1 MKKYVL
7 VLVLVF
13 TCSLS
18 YGQYKADFRAAEKYN
33 SENLGKMLGSSSVQP
48 TWLKK
53 SDLFWYSY
61 KTGDGSLWWLVDPA
75 KKAKSPLFDVYY
87 LAAKINQMIL
97 KPVNHLDLPIKNL
110 KFKDNNKSFNFE
122 IDSFKFEYKLANK
135 EVILVDTI
143 KKEKKK
149 DEGWKN
155 YNKDSTWIVFARK
168 HNLFLMKS
176 KDKDSIEYQLTT
188 NGERYYSWQAAD
200 EDTTSTKRLRASARW
215 MEDNKK
221 FYVDRH
227 DSRKVKDLWVINVL
241 KNPRPELETYR
252 YAMPGDEN
260 VPQSELWV
268 FDVDSKKGVKLV
280 TDKWKDQTLGVDL
293 MNKRTDELIFIRKDR
308 TCVKIDVCLANTATG
323 ESKVLFSETS
333 EPYFNNEY
341 SNLHVIND
349 GKDMIWWSER
359 TGFGQLYLYDGQGNL
374 KNAITTGNFVVG
386 NVSRIDTLARE
397 IYFEGFNREPGID
410 PTYALIYK
418 AKLDG
423 SGFQLVTPEDA
434 THSVS
439 FPESSKYMVDNY
451 SRIDLAPISIL
462 RDNKGNILLDLETMD
477 LRRLIETGWQMPERF
492 KVKAVDG
499 VTDLYG
505 EMWKPFKMEKDRKYP
520 IISYVY
526 PGPQTESVSIRFT
539 TTGGKN
545 QSLAQLGFVV
555 ISVGHRGGSPKRY
568 KYYHTFGYD
577 NLRDYA
583 LADDKYALE
592 QLADR
597 YNFIDI
603 TKVGIYGHSGGG
615 FMSTAAILTF
625 PDFYTA
631 AVSSSGNHDNN
642 IYNLWWGETHNGVKE
657 VTKTVKAKTDKTDKT
672 DKDVK
677 DVKKENG
684 MMKKEDVKKEE
695 VKKEDIKKE
704 EPWYAEDTVKKET
717 VIKFESKINKN
728 QDLAKNLKGHLM
740 LVTGDIDNNVHP
752 GNTIRVADA
761 LIQAGKRF
769 DFMIMPGQRHGY
781 GDYTKY
787 FDRAM
792 WYYFAEYLLGDTR
805 TNVDIYLPDEK

>member
-1 MKKYVL
+1 LRNPSIFMSYKSIHQTILKMKKYL
-7 VLVLVF
+7 LVF
-13 TCSLS
+13 VSVFICSLT
-18 YGQYKADFRAAEKYN
+18 YGQYKADFRAAEKYGTDN
-33 SENLGKMLGSSSVQP
+33 IAKMVGNTSVQP

-61 KTGDGSLWWLVDPA
+61 KTGDGTLWWLVDPA
-75 KKAKSPLFDVYY
+75 KKSKTQLFDVYDM
-87 LAAKINQMIL
+87 ASKINQMIA

-110 KFKDNNKSFNFE
+110 KFKDDNKSFNFE

-135 EVILVDTI
+135 AMTIVDTI
-143 KKEKKK
+143 EKEKKK
-149 DEGWKN
+149 EDRWMN

-168 HNLFLMKS
+168 HNLYLMKA
-176 KDKDSIEYQLTT
+176 KDKDSVEYQLTT
-188 NGERYYSWQAAD
+188 DGEKYYSWQADD
-200 EDTTSTKRLRASARW
+200 EDTTSTKRVRASARW

-221 FYVDRH
+221 LFVDRN

-241 KNPRPELETYR
+241 KNPRPELESYR

-260 VPQSELWV
+260 VPQGELWV
-268 FDVDSKKGVKLV
+268 FDVDSKKGVKIQ
-280 TDKWKDQTLGVDL
+280 TDKWKDQTFGVEL
-293 MNKRTDELIFIRKDR
+293 INKRTDELVFIRKDR
-308 TCVKIDVCLANTATG
+308 TCAKIDVCLANTATG
-323 ESKVLFSETS
+323 ESKVLFSEVS

-341 SNLHVIND
+341 TNLNIIND

-359 TGFGQLYLYDGQGNL
+359 TGFGQLYLYDGQGNM
-374 KNAITTGNFVVG
+374 KNPITTGNFVVG
-386 NVSRIDTLARE
+386 RVVQIDTLGRE
-397 IYFEGFNREPGID
+397 VYFEGYDHEAGIN
-410 PTYALIYK
+410 PNYALIYK

-423 SGFQLVTPEDA
+423 SGMQLVTPEDA

-439 FPESSKYMVDNY
+439 FPESSKYMVDTY
-451 SRIDLAPISIL
+451 SRIDLAPISVL
-462 RDNKGNILLDLETMD
+462 RDRKGTVLIDLETTD
-477 LRRLIETGWQMPERF
+477 LRRLIETGWQMPQRF
-492 KVKAVDG
+492 KVKAADG

-505 EMWKPFKMEKDRKYP
+505 EMWLPFKMEKDRKYP

-526 PGPQTESVSIRFT
+526 PGPQTESVTIQFSTSGR
-539 TTGGKN
+539 KN

-568 KYYHTFGYD
+568 KYYHTYGYD

-583 LADDKYALE
+583 LADDKYAIE

-597 YNFIDI
+597 FDFIDI

-615 FMSTAAILTF
+615 FMSTAAILTY

-657 VTKTVKAKTDKTDKT
+657 VIKEVKAKKDKGDKG
-672 DKDVK
+672 DKVEK
-677 DVKKENG
+677 DMKE
-684 MMKKEDVKKEE
+684 
-695 VKKEDIKKE
+695 IKKE
-704 EPWYAEDTVKKET
+704 GPLYAEDTVKKET
-717 VIKFESKINKN
+717 ITKYEAKVDKN

-752 GNTIRVADA
+752 GNSIRVADA

-781 GDYTKY
+781 GNYTKY
-787 FDRAM
+787 FDRCL
-792 WYYFAEYLLGDTR
+792 WYYFAEHLLGDYR
-805 TNVDIYLPDEK
+805 DNVEIYLPDEK

>member
-1 MKKYVL
+1 
-7 VLVLVF
+7 
-13 TCSLS
+13 
-18 YGQYKADFRAAEKYN
+18 
-33 SENLGKMLGSSSVQP
+33 MLGSSSVQP

-61 KTGDGSLWWLVDPA
+61 KTGDGNLWWLVDPA
-75 KKAKSPLFDVYY
+75 KKSKSPLFDVYD
-87 LAAKINQMIL
+87 LAAKINQLIA

-110 KFKDNNKSFNFE
+110 KFKDDNKSFNFE
-122 IDSFKFEYKLANK
+122 VDSFKFEYKLADK
-135 EVILVDTI
+135 AVTIVDTI

-149 DEGWKN
+149 EDRWMN

-168 HNLFLMKS
+168 HNLYLMKA
-176 KDKDSIEYQLTT
+176 KDKDSVEYQLTT
-188 NGERYYSWQAAD
+188 DGERYYSWQSDD
-200 EDTTSTKRLRASARW
+200 EDTTTTKRLRASARW

-221 FYVDRH
+221 FFLERS
-227 DSRKVKDLWVINVL
+227 DSRKVKDLWVINVM

-260 VPQSELWV
+260 VPQGELWV
-268 FDVDSKKGVKLV
+268 FDVDNKKGVKLQ

-293 MNKRTDELIFIRKDR
+293 INKRTDALVFIRKDR
-308 TCVKIDVCLANTATG
+308 TCAKIDVCQANTTTG
-323 ESKVLFSETS
+323 ESKVLFSEIS

-341 SNLHVIND
+341 TNLHIINE

-359 TGFGQLYLYDGQGNL
+359 TGFGQLYLYDGSGNL
-374 KNAITTGNFVVG
+374 KNAITSGNFIVG
-386 NVSRIDTLARE
+386 SVSRIDTLARE
-397 IYFEGFNREPGID
+397 IYFEGYNREAGIN
-410 PTYALIYK
+410 PNYALIYK

-423 SGFQLVTPEDA
+423 TGFQLVAGDDA

-439 FPESSKYMVDNY
+439 FPESSKYMVDNF
-451 SRIDLAPISIL
+451 SRVDLAPRSVL
-462 RDNKGNILLDLETMD
+462 RDNKGNVLLDLETMD

-492 KVKAVDG
+492 TVKAVDG

-568 KYYHTFGYD
+568 KYYHTYGYE

-597 YNFIDI
+597 YDFIDI
-603 TKVGIYGHSGGG
+603 TKVGIFGHSGGG
-615 FMSTAAILTF
+615 FMSTAAILTY

-657 VTKTVKAKTDKTDKT
+657 VTKTVKQKSDKGDKKV
-672 DKDVK
+672 DGV
-677 DVKKENG
+677 
-684 MMKKEDVKKEE
+684 KEE
-695 VKKEDIKKE
+695 KTG
-704 EPWYAEDTVKKET
+704 EPWFAEDTVKKET
-717 VIKFESKINKN
+717 VTKFEAKVDKN

-740 LVTGDIDNNVHP
+740 LTTGDIDNNVHP

-769 DFMIMPGQRHGY
+769 DFMILPGQRHGY
-781 GDYTKY
+781 GNYTRY

-792 WYYFAEYLLGDTR
+792 WYYFAEHLLGDTR

>member
-1 MKKYVL
+1 MKKFL
-7 VLVLVF
+7 LLSVLVF
-13 TCSLS
+13 AFTLT
-18 YGQYKADFRAAEKYN
+18 YGQYKADFRAAEKYG
-33 SENLGKMLGSSSVQP
+33 SENLAKMLGSSSVQP
-48 TWLKK
+48 NWLKK

-61 KTGDGSLWWLVDPA
+61 KTGDGNLWWLVDPA
-75 KKAKSPLFDVYY
+75 KKSKSPLFDVYY
-87 LAAKINQMIL
+87 LASKINELIA

-110 KFKDNNKSFNFE
+110 KFKDDNKSFNFE
-122 IDSFKFEYKLANK
+122 VDSFKFEYKLAGK
-135 EVILVDTI
+135 QVTIVDTI
-143 KKEKKK
+143 EKEKKK
-149 DEGWKN
+149 DDRWMN

-168 HNLFLMKS
+168 HNLYLMKN
-176 KDKDSIEYQLTT
+176 KDKDSVEYQLTT
-188 NGERYYSWQAAD
+188 DGERYYSWQADD

-221 FYVDRH
+221 FWVERS

-241 KNPRPELETYR
+241 KTPRPELETYR

-260 VPQSELWV
+260 VPQTELWV
-268 FDVDSKKGVKLV
+268 FDVDSKKGVKMQ
-280 TDKWKDQTLGVDL
+280 TDKWKDQTVGVETIH
-293 MNKRTDELIFIRKDR
+293 KRTDELVFIRKDR
-308 TCVKIDVCLANTATG
+308 TCAKIDVCRANTSTG

-341 SNLHVIND
+341 TNLHIINN

-359 TGFGQLYLYDGQGNL
+359 TGFGQLYLYDGEGNL
-374 KNAITTGNFVVG
+374 KNAITTGNFIVG
-386 NVSRIDTLARE
+386 SVSRIDTLGRE
-397 IYFEGFNREPGID
+397 IYFEGYDHEAGIN
-410 PTYALIYK
+410 PNYALIYK
-418 AKLDG
+418 ARLDG
-423 SGFQLVTPEDA
+423 TGFQLVTPEDA

-439 FPESSKYMVDNY
+439 FPESSKYLVDNF
-451 SRIDLAPISIL
+451 SRVDLAPKSVL
-462 RDNKGNILLDLETMD
+462 RDSKGNLLMDLETMD

-505 EMWKPFKMEKDRKYP
+505 EMWKPFKIEKDRKYP

-539 TTGGKN
+539 PTGGKN

-568 KYYHTFGYD
+568 KYYHTYGYD

-583 LADDKYALE
+583 LADDKYVLE

-597 YNFIDI
+597 FDFIDI

-615 FMSTAAILTF
+615 FMSTAAILTY

-657 VTKTVKAKTDKTDKT
+657 VVKTVKAKDDKGDKNGKNEKNEKI
-672 DKDVK
+672 D
-677 DVKKENG
+677 KKE
-684 MMKKEDVKKEE
+684 KID
-695 VKKEDIKKE
+695 
-704 EPWYAEDTVKKET
+704 EPWMAADTVKKET

-781 GDYTKY
+781 GNYTKY
-787 FDRAM
+787 FDRVM
-792 WYYFAEYLLGDTR
+792 WYYFAEHLLGDSR
-805 TNVDIYLPDEK
+805 NNVEIYLPDEK